1 MKQDNSVPADE
12 LIVDMSVSK
21 QQSTGGILQQTQLD
35 LGVKH

>member
-1 MKQDNSVPADE
+1 MKQNNPVPADE

-21 QQSTGGILQQTQLD
+21 QQGTGGILQQAQLD